1 LPNEIID
8 LILKTICN
16 SGKSITQ
23 IAKESGVNRNTISS
37 WFDGKSMPTVFNAQM
52 VLNSIGYTL
61 TLKEQEK
68 NDV

>member
-1 LPNEIID
+1 MPNDIIE
-8 LILKTICN
+8 LILETICN
-16 SGKSITQ
+16 SGKSINQ

-37 WFDGKSMPTVFNAQM
+37 WFDGKSIPTVFNAQM
-52 VLNSIGYTL
+52 VLNSLGYTL

>member
-1 LPNEIID
+1 MPNDIIEII
-8 LILKTICN
+8 LETICN
-16 SGKSITQ
+16 SGKSINQ

-61 TLKEQEK
+61 TLTVKEK
-68 NDV
+68 R

>member
-1 LPNEIID
+1 MPNDIIEII
-8 LILKTICN
+8 LETICN
-16 SGKSITQ
+16 SGKSINQ

-61 TLKEQEK
+61 TLKEQEE